1 MSGGGAAPSENSRA
15 PLCEAWK
22 PHLILQVNGGFGDRV
37 LHADLASLLALPQ
50 LSQLLLYVS
59 HGDSASTRHG
69 LGLPPAQGPG
79 PPVLRSSHWG
89 PEEGSGLLPTPA
101 GSI

>member
-1 MSGGGAAPSENSRA
+1 MGAGLPPLRTV
-15 PLCEAWK
+15 PLCEVWK

-89 PEEGSGLLPTPA
+89 PEEGSGLLPIPA